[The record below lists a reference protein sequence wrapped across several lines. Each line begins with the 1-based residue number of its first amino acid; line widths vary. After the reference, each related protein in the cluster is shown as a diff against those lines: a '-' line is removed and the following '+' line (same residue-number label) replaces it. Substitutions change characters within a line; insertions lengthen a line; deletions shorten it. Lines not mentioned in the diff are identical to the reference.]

1 MTLTPEEIAGALG
14 AIGAIVLMLNRIGLI
29 TFGGKDKGPPI
40 SATCPDPV
48 CQKDVQ
54 ETKKKVCEL
63 HKDMKTLMND
73 ISFIKGF
80 YEGKKSGI

>member
-40 SATCPDPV
+40 PATCPDPV
-48 CQKDVQ
+48 CQKGVQ

-63 HKDMKTLMND
+63 HKDMKILMND